1 MRNDNNDDNVNLRE
15 GSGDSKE
22 KDTTNFMDDVI
33 NMVGGVN
40 MEKHSTHS
48 SEKIKQITYSIKKG
62 ERKIKRGSRV
72 GAQFVDCFNRL
83 LDSVSIKNEC
93 TSTGGD
99 IKGCS
104 IARVMDE
111 LHSVDGIVKGGD
123 FHC

>member
-1 MRNDNNDDNVNLRE
+1 
-15 GSGDSKE
+15 
-22 KDTTNFMDDVI
+22 MDDVI

-40 MEKHSTHS
+40 MEKTSTYS
-48 SEKIKQITYSIKKG
+48 SGKIKQITYSIKKC

-72 GAQFVDCFNRL
+72 GAQLVDCFNRL

-93 TSTGGD
+93 TSTDGD

-104 IARVMDE
+104 IVRVMDE

>member
-1 MRNDNNDDNVNLRE
+1 MRNDNNDDNVNLKE

-72 GAQFVDCFNRL
+72 GAQLVDCFN
-83 LDSVSIKNEC
+83 
-93 TSTGGD
+93 
-99 IKGCS
+99 
-104 IARVMDE
+104 
-111 LHSVDGIVKGGD
+111 HY
-123 FHC
+123 